1 MSESSQQE
9 PKRKEYAP
17 RRPFPVH
24 TLEQALE
31 VANAIQNK
39 NAGKPWKPFFVAD
52 ALKIKAT
59 STNFRDIT
67 SSAFKYG
74 LTVGT
79 WKASYISL
87 APLGQSI
94 TKPIDSKQEIKAKQ
108 NAVLEIE
115 VFKSIYEHY
124 RDARFPSADTYF
136 KNMLES
142 EFKVPRQLVDDCIRL
157 LIENGKF
164 THILQESQG
173 DLFVVF
179 SEEAP
184 PSPSIPEVPAGGG
197 EKSLTDSGVSL
208 PQLPSAPTPA
218 PIVNQIFVVHGKNK
232 VPLEQLKKIL
242 TEFKIPFKVAIDEPH
257 IGRPI
262 PQKVIDLM
270 KTCTSAIVIFTADEE
285 YIDADGKKIFRPSD
299 NAVYELGAASI
310 QYGNKIVILKEDCV
324 SLASDFGDLGYI
336 MFEKDK
342 LDAKT
347 IDLFK
352 EFMGSGLLKVT
363 TA

>member
-1 MSESSQQE
+1 MSEKSQQE
-9 PKRKEYAP
+9 PKKKEYAP
-17 RRPFPVH
+17 RRPFPEH

-31 VANAIQNK
+31 VAKAIQDK
-39 NAGKPWKPFFVAD
+39 NAGKPWKPIFLAE

-59 STNFRDIT
+59 SSNFRDIT

-79 WKASYISL
+79 WNAPYISL

-124 RDARFPSADTYF
+124 RDARFPSPDTYF

-142 EFKVPRQLVDDCIRL
+142 EFKVPRELVDDCIKL

-184 PSPSIPEVPAGGG
+184 PTPEVPAGGG
-197 EKSLTDSGVSL
+197 EKPSTGSGVPP

-242 TEFKIPFKVAIDEPH
+242 AEFKIPFKVAIDEPH

-262 PQKVIDLM
+262 PQKVADLM

-285 YIDADGKKIFRPSD
+285 YRT
-299 NAVYELGAASI
+299 V
-310 QYGNKIVILKEDCV
+310 
-324 SLASDFGDLGYI
+324 
-336 MFEKDK
+336 
-342 LDAKT
+342 
-347 IDLFK
+347 
-352 EFMGSGLLKVT
+352 
-363 TA
+363 